1 MIELC
6 DANGF
11 NKEKLPSGVC
21 VGYARNEIEH
31 CFDPINCL
39 TGVFEEL
46 GEPNEIVS
54 FLHDLNPQT
63 DHEWLFEDRVTEQ
76 DAILMFFVLFRDV
89 QEHVYST
96 EHEHTLGQWIEQT
109 TGLTEE
115 QAVDDLDAM
124 YNIKETKQMMRTYK
138 RWRAIFLGDR
148 NAGMAKVRRVQNLV
162 RGKKLSQNW
171 RCEPFTAIKYNHRL
185 EKKKSLKNFKD
196 VFERVCKER
205 GGKNEMIAWLEENV
219 GRMDVETKVSMPV
232 AISLV
237 KDAFKLKHMT
247 VNSLQAKLDMGRDL
261 IEWQDGAFVK
271 LIKFLVETDG
281 RLREYAPQDHP
292 DYGPFF
298 DEVLELL

>member
-6 DANGF
+6 AANGL
-11 NKEKLPSGVC
+11 NKVQLPSGIC
-21 VGYARNEIEH
+21 IGDARNRIEH
-31 CFDPINCL
+31 CFDPNYCL

-54 FLHDLNPQT
+54 FLHELNPQT
-63 DHEWLFEDRVTEQ
+63 DHEWMFEDRVTDQ
-76 DAILMFFVLFRDV
+76 DAILIFFVLFRDV

-96 EHEHTLGQWIEQT
+96 DHEHTLGQWIEQT

-124 YNIKETKQMMRTYK
+124 YNIKQQKQMMRTYK

-148 NAGMAKVRRVQNLV
+148 NAGMAKVKRVQNLV
-162 RGKKLSQNW
+162 KDKKLAQNW
-171 RCEPFTAIKYNHRL
+171 RNEPFTVNEYNYGL
-185 EKKKSLKNFKD
+185 ERKKSLKKFKD

-237 KDAFKLKHMT
+237 KDAFKIKHMAD
-247 VNSLQAKLDMGRDL
+247 NSLQAKLDMGREL
-261 IEWQDGAFVK
+261 IEWQDQTFIK
-271 LIKFLVETDG
+271 MIKFFVETDG
-281 RLREYAPQDHP
+281 RLREYMPQVHP